1 MIAHDLPGEGYIGD
15 QGVAR
20 GGKIAAVGD
29 VNIAWPQRK
38 VADRRVGGLAR
49 LNRGDIEFEF
59 AGGRW
64 GLGDESQG
72 KRTQG
77 ECCSSQRE
85 RVGRVCDERI
95 LTPSRV
101 NAGGW
106 PYFEYRAFDLRV
118 GRPITNRPQ
127 VDNLPHDS

>member
-1 MIAHDLPGEGYIGD
+1 LIAHDLPGEGYIGD

-72 KRTQG
+72 ERTQVRESVAAVSANVLD
-77 ECCSSQRE
+77 ECAMS
-85 RVGRVCDERI
+85 V
-95 LTPSRV
+95 
-101 NAGGW
+101 
-106 PYFEYRAFDLRV
+106 F
-118 GRPITNRPQ
+118 
-127 VDNLPHDS
+127 